1 MRFLELI
8 AAKRDGGRIPD
19 DAWRPM
25 MQAYAS
31 GEIPDYQ
38 MAAFAMAIVL
48 RGLDPAEIE
57 GLTTAMLESGARF
70 SLGHL
75 PMARVDKH
83 STGGL
88 GDKVSLILAP
98 LVAACGVAVPM
109 MSGRSLGHTGGTLDK
124 LEAIPGFRTGISI
137 KEAEALLVRHHCAM
151 LGQTSEIAPA
161 DRKLYALRGATATV
175 EAIPLIAASI
185 MSKKLAEDLTGLVLD
200 VKTGAG
206 AFLPEASD
214 ALALART
221 MIDIGERRGCR
232 TVALLTDMD
241 APLGEACGNALEV
254 AESVALLR
262 GGGPADVR
270 EVTLALA
277 AEMLV
282 LGGVA
287 PNLPAARQM
296 ATAALDDGRALARFR
311 VIVEAQGGDPRV
323 AEDPWGVM
331 ARAPITHTISAP
343 SAGVV
348 QRVEPRAIGAAI
360 IALGGGRSHTDDVI
374 DPAVGVM
381 VQVRPGQMVR
391 AGEPLLVVHAG
402 DGERLQSALDL
413 LAGAVPLG
421 PTAPA
426 PRPLISHRVT
436 AGGVEELP
444 ASPSH

>member
-1 MRFLELI
+1 
-8 AAKRDGGRIPD
+8 
-19 DAWRPM
+19 
-25 MQAYAS
+25 
-31 GEIPDYQ
+31 
-38 MAAFAMAIVL
+38 
-48 RGLDPAEIE
+48 
-57 GLTTAMLESGARF
+57 
-70 SLGHL
+70 
-75 PMARVDKH
+75 
-83 STGGL
+83 
-88 GDKVSLILAP
+88 
-98 LVAACGVAVPM
+98 
-109 MSGRSLGHTGGTLDK
+109 
-124 LEAIPGFRTGISI
+124 
-137 KEAEALLVRHHCAM
+137 
-151 LGQTSEIAPA
+151 
-161 DRKLYALRGATATV
+161 GATATV

-206 AFLPEASD
+206 AFLPQEED

-254 AESVALLR
+254 AESVAVLR

-287 PNLPAARQM
+287 PDRQAGRAM
-296 ATAALDDGRALARFR
+296 ATATLDDGRALARFR

-323 AEDPWGVM
+323 VDDPWGVM
-331 ARAPITHTISAP
+331 PPAPITHTVAAP
-343 SAGVV
+343 RAGVV

-374 DPAVGVM
+374 DPSVGVM
-381 VQVRPGQMVR
+381 VQVRPGQEVR
-391 AGEPLLVVHAG
+391 TGDPLLVVHAG
-402 DGERLQSALDL
+402 DGARLTAALEI
-413 LAGAVPLG
+413 LAGTVPIG
-421 PTAPA
+421 TARPL
-426 PRPLISHRVT
+426 PRPLLSHRVT

-444 ASPSH
+444 GPLPH

>member
-1 MRFLELI
+1 
-8 AAKRDGGRIPD
+8 
-19 DAWRPM
+19 
-25 MQAYAS
+25 
-31 GEIPDYQ
+31 
-38 MAAFAMAIVL
+38 
-48 RGLDPAEIE
+48 
-57 GLTTAMLESGARF
+57 
-70 SLGHL
+70 
-75 PMARVDKH
+75 
-83 STGGL
+83 
-88 GDKVSLILAP
+88 
-98 LVAACGVAVPM
+98 
-109 MSGRSLGHTGGTLDK
+109 
-124 LEAIPGFRTGISI
+124 
-137 KEAEALLVRHHCAM
+137 M

-206 AFLPEASD
+206 AFLPTTSD

-221 MIDIGERRGCR
+221 MIDIGQRRGCR

-254 AESVALLR
+254 AESVAVLR

-287 PNLPAARQM
+287 PDRPAARRM
-296 ATAALDDGRALARFR
+296 ATAALEEGRALARFR

-331 ARAPITHTISAP
+331 AKAPITHLVRAER
-343 SAGVV
+343 AGVV

-381 VQVRPGQMVR
+381 VRARPGQPVA
-391 AGEPLLVVHAG
+391 AGDALLELHAG
-402 DGERLQSALDL
+402 DPARLAAALEL
-413 LAGAVPLG
+413 LREAVPVG
-421 PTAPA
+421 TGRPA

-444 ASPSH
+444 AAPSH